1 MRIVHHPNIV
11 ELKAFYY
18 FDGDRVRDTD
28 VRTVWKVELSAFRA
42 LARLLFDSGFYFPHC
57 PERNLVCSE
66 FGTSNI
72 LTSSGSNSHVSL
84 WRWWWCLCLMCC

>member
-57 PERNLVCSE
+57 PERDLPTKTRYAIQMSRQC
-66 FGTSNI
+66 I
-72 LTSSGSNSHVSL
+72 K
-84 WRWWWCLCLMCC
+84 